1 MIQDTLGDCGWPDAR
16 FLEQQ
21 DTSEAFAFLTETL
34 QLPLLSLQVDLF
46 HQGKRDDDDHKVV
59 YERLL
64 NLAVPPDP
72 EGKGIRLEDCLEE
85 YFNARVDVSRDHEE
99 AKKSM
104 AEETT
109 PTDDMPTLVRKNTIK
124 LLREEGAVLSSSP
137 VDLAPLQAFP
147 TRSSVASTSR
157 IDSQLQSQDSSEQQ
171 SSQSHADDGD
181 DASLQAATNR
191 STNRTRSGSVIQRII
206 LDESGKPTNEDAN
219 SLPRSKRKGSVVVKA
234 VTIPAWQFFRLI
246 RKFFLQRTRTMLY

>member
-1 MIQDTLGDCGWPDAR
+1 M
-16 FLEQQ
+16 EQQ

-46 HQGKRDDDDHKVV
+46 HQGKKDDDDHKVV

-72 EGKGIRLEDCLEE
+72 QGKGIRLEDCLEE

-104 AEETT
+104 TEDGGSV
-109 PTDDMPTLVRKNTIK
+109 DDIATLVRRSNTIR
-124 LLREEGAVLSSSP
+124 LLREEGASLSASP
-137 VDLAPLQAFP
+137 TDLAPLHPFP
-147 TRSSVASTSR
+147 SQSSAASVPAPTSDPMPVAQ
-157 IDSQLQSQDSSEQQ
+157 DAEQPSQPAGEEAGDSSTPTPIKR
-171 SSQSHADDGD
+171 HFDR
-181 DASLQAATNR
+181 N
-191 STNRTRSGSVIQRII
+191 RSGSVIQRVVI
-206 LDESGKPTNEDAN
+206 DESGKPTDED
-219 SLPRSKRKGSVVVKA
+219 STKLPRSRRKGSVVVKA

-246 RKFFLQRTRTMLY
+246 RKLPWQNNLVTRSN